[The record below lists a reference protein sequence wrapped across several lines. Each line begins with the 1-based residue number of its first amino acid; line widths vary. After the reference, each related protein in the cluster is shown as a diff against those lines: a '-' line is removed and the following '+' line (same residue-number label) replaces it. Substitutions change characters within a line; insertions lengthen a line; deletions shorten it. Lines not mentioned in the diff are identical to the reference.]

1 MARVPTKVMIQRRG
15 ESVVSSLTDRTKPVT
30 ADPMK
35 VNVALWPWSWA
46 RRARRASLGSV
57 TSIDCMASLG
67 VAVREHKSA
76 IVNVRIALG
85 KAAATFDLQSAIT
98 AVEEWRIVGDGCTGP
113 KAIIVQLWRG
123 RPCGRPLVRL
133 GRAPP
138 ARTLIDLV
146 AVDDLP
152 KLDAL
157 AAIEGLHEPIQ
168 GGAWI

>member
-1 MARVPTKVMIQRRG
+1 
-15 ESVVSSLTDRTKPVT
+15 VSRYASTSPRLRQGSAETLSNNSGA
-30 ADPMK
+30 ADI
-35 VNVALWPWSWA
+35 A
-46 RRARRASLGSV
+46 
-57 TSIDCMASLG
+57 
-67 VAVREHKSA
+67 HF
-76 IVNVRIALG
+76 VNVRIALG

-98 AVEEWRIVGDGCTGP
+98 AVEKRRIVGDGCAGP

-168 GGAWI
+168 GGA